1 MLITSIS
8 TTINIKVINLIKAIN
23 FIQITMKIRIMMT
36 CYVRQAVLWG
46 QTRLQADNSCPAPP
60 PCSAIG
66 RYNLHI
72 ISLYIIYTLFYI
84 IVIVAQLLRRNV
96 EEKEDVLMFILFD
109 SYRIILFILASYIYT
124 YVRGEKDEEDC
135 PSWTVWLLRMRW
147 TLIWSNILLRASE
160 DFVWILQK
168 SNIFIGKK
176 KKNNIN
182 DISWSY

>member
-1 MLITSIS
+1 MLIASIS
-8 TTINIKVINLIKAIN
+8 TTINIKVINLIKVIN

-60 PCSAIG
+60 PCSAIDW
-66 RYNLHI
+66 YNSHI
-72 ISLYIIYTLFYI
+72 ISLYVYYLYILSYI
-84 IVIVAQLLRRNV
+84 IMIVDQLLRRNV

-124 YVRGEKDEEDC
+124 YVQGEKDEEDC

-168 SNIFIGKK
+168 AIFL
-176 KKNNIN
+176 
-182 DISWSY
+182 